1 MKKLM
6 FAALAACVL
15 LAGCTNNGGSSADS
29 AQSGSSSAQSEAQ
42 KTAKTPAERTAA
54 LLEAVDFPEMA
65 EVTSDKLLSYYGIDE
80 ADVAEYSAYVAG
92 AGVYPDEFGVFTAVD
107 ADAAERIHDLLFAR
121 LDKQEAIYKDYSPDE
136 TYKYSGSFVTVTGNS
151 VAYCVCADNTSG
163 MDILSD

>member
-15 LAGCTNNGGSSADS
+15 LTGCGNNSGSSE
-29 AQSGSSSAQSEAQ
+29 AQSGSSSAQSESQ
-42 KTAKTPAERTAA
+42 KTVKTPAERTAE

-80 ADVAEYSAYVAG
+80 ADVKEFSAYVAG

-136 TYKYSGSFVTVTGNS
+136 AYKYSGSFVTVTGNS
-151 VAYCVCADNTSG
+151 VAYCVCDDNTLG
-163 MDILSD
+163 KNILSD

>member
-1 MKKLM
+1 MKKFM

-15 LAGCTNNGGSSADS
+15 LTGCGNNSGSSE
-29 AQSGSSSAQSEAQ
+29 AQSGSSSAQSENR
-42 KTAKTPAERTAA
+42 KTEKTPAERTAE
-54 LLEAVDFPEMA
+54 LLEEVDFPEMS

-80 ADVAEYSAYVAG
+80 ADVKEFSAYVAG

-121 LDKQEAIYKDYSPDE
+121 LEKQEAIYKDYSPDE
-136 TYKYSGSFVTVTGNS
+136 AYKYSGSFVTVTGCS

-163 MDILSD
+163 KNILSD

>member
-1 MKKLM
+1 MKKFM

-15 LAGCTNNGGSSADS
+15 LTGCGNNNGSSE
-29 AQSGSSSAQSEAQ
+29 AQSGSSSAQGESQ
-42 KTAKTPAERTAA
+42 KTVKTPADRTAE

-65 EVTSDKLLSYYGIDE
+65 EVTSDKLMAYYGIDE

-107 ADAAERIHDLLFAR
+107 ADAAERIHDSLNAR
-121 LDKQEAIYKDYSPDE
+121 VDKQRAVYEDYSPDE
-136 TYKYSGSFVTVTGNS
+136 AYKYSGSFVTITGNS